1 MLLREKS
8 EAFDR
13 FKKFKEYVENQMKLQ
28 LKTFRTD
35 RGGEFTYSEFIR
47 FCEENDVTR
56 HLTASY
62 TLSTNVDEEPGSFK
76 LPHIDFTEEGDG
88 DEHQDHQQH
97 EEQNNNE
104 EEEAADADEQEQ
116 VVENNDA
123 NQDPRVTSRYGRNI
137 RKPKRFDDYIL
148 LAEVERTSLNVIKQF
163 KDDMSRSF
171 EMSDLEMLT
180 YYLGIEVTQGA
191 DGIHIKQEGYTQGI
205 LVKTKM
211 ESCNYT
217 HDLMHTSLKVS
228 KAEEE
233 PEIDATSYRSIIG
246 CLRVQERVIE
256 KQ

>member
-1 MLLREKS
+1 M
-8 EAFDR
+8 
-13 FKKFKEYVENQMKLQ
+13 
-28 LKTFRTD
+28 
-35 RGGEFTYSEFIR
+35 EFTKCTKEPAVYQKKQKGELLIIAIYV
-47 FCEENDVTR
+47 DDLIVT
-56 HLTASY
+56 
-62 TLSTNVDEEPGSFK
+62 G
-76 LPHIDFTEEGDG
+76 
-88 DEHQDHQQH
+88 
-97 EEQNNNE
+97 
-104 EEEAADADEQEQ
+104 
-116 VVENNDA
+116 
-123 NQDPRVTSRYGRNI
+123 
-137 RKPKRFDDYIL
+137 
-148 LAEVERTSLNVIKQF
+148 TSLNVIKQF

-191 DGIHIKQEGYTQGI
+191 DGIHIKQEGYTQVI